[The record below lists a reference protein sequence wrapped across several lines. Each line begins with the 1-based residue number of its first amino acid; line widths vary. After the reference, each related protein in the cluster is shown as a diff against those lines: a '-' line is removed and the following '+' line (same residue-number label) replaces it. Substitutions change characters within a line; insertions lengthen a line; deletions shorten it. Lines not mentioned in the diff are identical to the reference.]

1 VIIFINLFWKRCA
14 MKKIFLSGW
23 IVLLLAA
30 LSTPVMAQVAAQE
43 PTPAAESAAAAGPDM
58 YSFPLLGFTETRLI
72 GPFDSTGMQV
82 SFPEEWTYPSSAMM
96 HLDYSLAFFGSDYV
110 SGQA

>member
-1 VIIFINLFWKRCA
+1 